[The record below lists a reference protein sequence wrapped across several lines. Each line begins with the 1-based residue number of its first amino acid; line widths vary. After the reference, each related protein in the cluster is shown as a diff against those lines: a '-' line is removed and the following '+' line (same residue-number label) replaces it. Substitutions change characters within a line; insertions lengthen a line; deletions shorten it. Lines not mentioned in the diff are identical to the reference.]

1 MTTTY
6 SGSRLELTD
15 DLPSSNDA
23 AGFGALTFVTGA
35 CALQEVPAIMR
46 EWATVTENLVCQR
59 MNIDKKGGY
68 KYAPVSFKLSRKPGD
83 AAQSIYESLE
93 ASDAAGSFKLI
104 LPNSGGTIYFTAQVS
119 KFSLAD
125 GGNADTIHS
134 SSVSLLI
141 QSVPVFVPAQ

>member
-23 AGFGALTFVTGA
+23 AGFGALTFVAGA

-59 MNIDKKGGY
+59 MNIDKKG
-68 KYAPVSFKLSRKPGD
+68 VINTLLCHS
-83 AAQSIYESLE
+83 
-93 ASDAAGSFKLI
+93 
-104 LPNSGGTIYFTAQVS
+104 NSVANQVMQPSPFTSPLRQVMR
-119 KFSLAD
+119 LA
-125 GGNADTIHS
+125 HS
-134 SSVSLLI
+134 S
-141 QSVPVFVPAQ
+141 